1 MGGSMAGW
9 TVGQLMV
16 SGCTVGR
23 FLAGHLMVGGRGGV
37 LMSWVGYPQQNPL
50 GVGVGGPRVAPG
62 VLGAGRG
69 PWGGL
74 GLGLLWT
81 WWSDLGEGSNV
92 GFLGWLWAWS
102 HRWACPWGLWGCW
115 GYQQPLPHAGAPG
128 TLWVGT
134 VWPRSAR
141 LHWDPSHA
149 PPDGYDLVYGPPG
162 APHQVEMPPNT
173 PKNQAPLGDP
183 NTHPGTL
190 ITSLGTTPGNP
201 NTSSRA
207 LTFLV
212 GPQYPP
218 RDPINPL
225 GPQYSL

>member
-1 MGGSMAGW
+1 MGGQMVDGWTVGWRNGWTGGSMAGW

-50 GVGVGGPRVAPG
+50 GVGAGGPRVAPG

-102 HRWACPWGLWGCW
+102 HRWECPWGLWGMLGVSAAPPPCRCPRDPLG
-115 GYQQPLPHAGAPG
+115 GYCVAPQCPAALGPLPCTPRWLRPGLWPSRSTPSGRNAPKH
-128 TLWVGT
+128 
-134 VWPRSAR
+134 PKK
-141 LHWDPSHA
+141 
-149 PPDGYDLVYGPPG
+149 PG
-162 APHQVEMPPNT
+162 
-173 PKNQAPLGDP
+173 
-183 NTHPGTL
+183 
-190 ITSLGTTPGNP
+190 
-201 NTSSRA
+201 SSW
-207 LTFLV
+207 

-218 RDPINPL
+218 RDPNNLP
-225 GPQYSL
+225 GNHPQGTQIPPQEP